1 MRPGETLTLS
11 DGEGTDYLAR
21 ILSIDG
27 DAVETEILERTPNQ
41 TEPRAKLTLF
51 MAMPFSRL
59 SQIGFSSRL
68 TKAFFGSPP
77 NS

>member
-11 DGEGTDYLAR
+11 NGEGIDYLAR

-41 TEPRAKLTLF
+41 T
-51 MAMPFSRL
+51 
-59 SQIGFSSRL
+59 
-68 TKAFFGSPP
+68 
-77 NS
+77 